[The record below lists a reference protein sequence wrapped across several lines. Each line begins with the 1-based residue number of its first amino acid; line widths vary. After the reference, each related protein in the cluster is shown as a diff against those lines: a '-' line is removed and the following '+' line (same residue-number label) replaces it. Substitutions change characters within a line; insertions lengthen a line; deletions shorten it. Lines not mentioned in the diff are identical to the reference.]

1 MYRWNMLRLVQ
12 FVLFCVIAGT
22 ISCSGEINQRD
33 EAINLAVVA
42 CGDRL
47 KETIVLLKSALM
59 FTQTYLHFIIVTEPD
74 LKNDFLTEVDYTL
87 YNKMNRI
94 SKQYFLIDII

>member
-1 MYRWNMLRLVQ
+1 MLRLVQ
-12 FVLFCVIAGT
+12 FLLFCVIAGT
-22 ISCSGEINQRD
+22 VSCSREINQRE

-59 FTQTYLHFIIVTEPD
+59 FTQTYLHFIIVTEPE
-74 LKNDFLTEVDYTL
+74 LKDDFLTEVDNKL
-87 YNKMNRI
+87 YKKMNI
-94 SKQYFLIDII
+94 MSKLYF